1 MDINVKVKL
10 ESPELMTAILALV
23 EVLPRVKLEA
33 VKPSE
38 DGQVADVTEKVIKV
52 EEKKHEAKKEEIKII
67 TLEEVRL
74 KLASLS
80 QTGKQKEVKALIVKY
95 GANKLTD
102 LDPTCYEELLKE
114 AEVL

>member
-1 MDINVKVKL
+1 MDINLKIKL

-23 EVLPRVKLEA
+23 EVIQKVQLDTVKA
-33 VKPSE
+33 SE
-38 DGQVADVTEKVIKV
+38 GEQVADAKEKVIKV
-52 EEKKHEAKKEEIKII
+52 EEKKYEAKKEKIKII

-80 QTGKQKEVKALIVKY
+80 QAGKQKEVKALIVKY

-102 LDPTCYEELLKE
+102 LNPSCYDELLKE